1 MSLTRVREMIQNE
14 KKANV
19 SYERKFDI
27 VVKIEEISPASNWSE
42 NTEVKLKVSD

>member
-1 MSLTRVREMIQNE
+1 MIQNE

-27 VVKIEEISPASNWSE
+27 VVKIEEIKPQTNWSE
-42 NTEVKLKVSD
+42 VDNVKLKVSD